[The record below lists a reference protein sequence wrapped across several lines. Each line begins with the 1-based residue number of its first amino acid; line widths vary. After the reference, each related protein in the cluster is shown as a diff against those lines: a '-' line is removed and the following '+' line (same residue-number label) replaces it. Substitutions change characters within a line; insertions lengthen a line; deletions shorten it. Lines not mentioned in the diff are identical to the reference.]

1 MKTRFDFGGQIYV
14 FWLIRWFEPDRAPTL
29 LRCEEY
35 QAPMI
40 RLTMLASETGDT
52 KYIVPFERA
61 TPIDIA
67 KPEDAK
73 LITQWLEKFGQIL
86 GYSGYVREI
95 HQDPRTG
102 EELRQKFPLELQTNL
117 FPLDS
122 DGQAV

>member
-1 MKTRFDFGGQIYV
+1 MRTRFDFGGQIYV
-14 FWLIRWFEPDRAPTL
+14 FWLIRWFEPNRAPIL

-61 TPIDIA
+61 TPIDIS

-73 LITQWLEKFGQIL
+73 LMTRWLDKFGEIL
-86 GYSGYVREI
+86 GYSGEVVR
-95 HQDPRTG
+95 QVG
-102 EELRQKFPLELQTNL
+102 EGELRQKFPLELQTNL
-117 FPLDS
+117 FAIDS